1 MFTGYKSQMA
11 QATAEKMR
19 AIAFGRL
26 GGLDELKIYDL
37 PKPEPAAGEVLIRVR
52 GAGVGIWDN
61 QQREGGGS
69 TDALQFPHIPGL
81 ECAGDI
87 EQCGEGVTSLH
98 DKDAVYT
105 YFYGKQGAYAQYVT
119 VNADAVALKPTSL
132 SYVEAA
138 SVPVSSCMANN
149 PHREIGKTC
158 RWLLLRSRTP
168 VRG

>member
-1 MFTGYKSQMA
+1 MA